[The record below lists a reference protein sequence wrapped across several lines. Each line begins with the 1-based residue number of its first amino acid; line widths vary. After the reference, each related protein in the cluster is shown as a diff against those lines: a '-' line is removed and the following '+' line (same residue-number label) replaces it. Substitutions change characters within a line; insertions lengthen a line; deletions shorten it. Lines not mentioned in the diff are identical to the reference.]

1 MAKLKDLKVT
11 IGLSKRGLTKLN
23 ADLRRTK
30 SNFKRNFG
38 EIAGLAKNA
47 ALAIGATLGAG
58 LTAIVKSGAELQ
70 TLEVGFRSIMGSAEG
85 AAKMVD
91 KLNKFTASTP
101 FRLEEV
107 ARSGRNLLA
116 VGVGVK
122 DVNDKLR
129 MLGDIAAASGNSI
142 SDISAAFAKVQAKGK
157 VELEN
162 LNQLSDRSIPIFAR
176 AKKDYRRRQHGIW
189 GRLGIGGAVQPGI
202 GKHGC

>member
-70 TLEVGFRSIMGSAEG
+70 TLKVGFRSIMGSAEG
-85 AAKMVD
+85 AADMVE

-101 FRLEEV
+101 FRPIATRQDPNLTV
-107 ARSGRNLLA
+107 TDLYFRIRIAFNLLA
-116 VGVGVK
+116 SRGREECADHQRPHLFLIGTT
-122 DVNDKLR
+122 R
-129 MLGDIAAASGNSI
+129 WIM
-142 SDISAAFAKVQAKGK
+142 
-157 VELEN
+157 EN
-162 LNQLSDRSIPIFAR
+162 
-176 AKKDYRRRQHGIW
+176 
-189 GRLGIGGAVQPGI
+189 QPFSPN
-202 GKHGC
+202 